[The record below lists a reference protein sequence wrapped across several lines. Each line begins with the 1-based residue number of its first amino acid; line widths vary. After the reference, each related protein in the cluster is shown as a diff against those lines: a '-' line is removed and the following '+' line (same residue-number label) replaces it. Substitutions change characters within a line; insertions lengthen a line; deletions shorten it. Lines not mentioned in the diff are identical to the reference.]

1 MKLIFS
7 MGCEIM
13 AESFELIALF
23 HDRDE
28 SVAIFKNPGNA
39 YKAMESMKA
48 WYPGMRIQKL
58 NKKYPKV

>member
-1 MKLIFS
+1 MV
-7 MGCEIM
+7 
-13 AESFELIALF
+13 ESFELIALF

-28 SVAIFKNPGNA
+28 SIAIFKNPGNA